1 MLDCGPHFISKNEY
15 VIPLFQFNKLCFNQ
29 ADNHNPM
36 NLNESQVKHRTR
48 FPFSLKEDQL
58 LMQLVKQ
65 FGIDDKINWYII
77 AMHIEGRTARQCRE
91 RYQLFLSDGIK
102 RKEKWTKEEDEILL
116 EKYSILGPK
125 WKKMEKYF
133 QGRTSYSIKNRFISL
148 KKQNIKNEL
157 NKPQNNFGRPPP
169 IVIKRYCLP
178 LKFNNVIHQ
187 DCECKKSDTL

>member
-1 MLDCGPHFISKNEY
+1 MLSCEPHFIPKHEFL
-15 VIPLFQFNKLCFNQ
+15 IPLFPINNTCFSR
-29 ADNHNPM
+29 AENHIPINP
-36 NLNESQVKHRTR
+36 NESQIKHRTR
-48 FPFSLKEDQL
+48 FPFSLREDQL
-58 LMQLVKQ
+58 LIQLVKQ

-148 KKQNIKNEL
+148 KKQKIKTEL
-157 NKPQNNFGRPPP
+157 NKPQNTFVPPPP
-169 IVIKRYCLP
+169 IAIKRYCLP
-178 LKFNNVIHQ
+178 LKFINGIHQ
-187 DCECKKSDTL
+187 DCECKKSES